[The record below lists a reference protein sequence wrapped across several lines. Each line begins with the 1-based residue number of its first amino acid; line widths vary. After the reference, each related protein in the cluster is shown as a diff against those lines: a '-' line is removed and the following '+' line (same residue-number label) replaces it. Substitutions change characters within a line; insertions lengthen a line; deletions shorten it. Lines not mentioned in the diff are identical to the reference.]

1 MSTIIFSKYDSIYL
15 GIKVQYGKIII
26 HCVPSSSHANASIK
40 QKQLDTQGEIKHI
53 IWKVVLWGVSV
64 TV

>member
-1 MSTIIFSKYDSIYL
+1 MSTIIFSKYGSIYL

-26 HCVPSSSHANASIK
+26 HCVPSSSHANVSIK

-53 IWKVVLWGVSV
+53 I
-64 TV
+64 